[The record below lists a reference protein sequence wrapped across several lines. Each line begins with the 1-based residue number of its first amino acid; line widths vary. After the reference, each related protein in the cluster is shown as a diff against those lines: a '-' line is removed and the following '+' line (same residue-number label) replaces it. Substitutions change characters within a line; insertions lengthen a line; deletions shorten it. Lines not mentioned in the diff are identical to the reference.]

1 MARTAIYAGSFD
13 PVTLG
18 HLDVIKRGARLF
30 DRLVVAVGNNPGK
43 RYLFELEERQRF
55 VREAVGDSCP
65 NVEVHA
71 FRGLL
76 VDAAARLDADVV
88 LRGLRALSDFDIE
101 FRNGL
106 ANRSLTGIETFFLLA
121 DPALIYVS
129 SSIVREIA
137 LHGGDT
143 SHLVPSVVVE
153 PLRRVYAEG
162 AAR

>member
-18 HLDVIKRGARLF
+18 HLDVIQRGATLF

-43 RYLFELEERQRF
+43 RYLFPLEQRQQF
-55 VREAVGDSCP
+55 VRDALGGGLD

-76 VDAAARLDADVV
+76 VEESQRLGADVV
-88 LRGLRALSDFDIE
+88 LRGLRALSDFDVE

-106 ANRSLTGIETFFLLA
+106 ANRALSGIETFFLLA
-121 DPALIYVS
+121 DPAPIYVS

-137 LHGGDT
+137 MHGGDV
-143 SHLVPSVVVE
+143 SGFVPPNVIE
-153 PLRRVYAEG
+153 PLLGAYAHAEPG
-162 AAR
+162 